1 MRIAEVHAILKNEL
15 FPDHGICFVT
25 FRDYIVIFGD
35 KGGGGLRMTIQECYQ
50 KLGGDFEK
58 VKTRLPSVSL
68 ITKFITKFLDDSSF
82 SELCDALQKGQRE
95 EAFRAA
101 HTLKGVCANLGF
113 DQLGASA
120 CKLTELLRPERND
133 IPEDAVLMLDEV
145 KQDYESTAS
154 AIRAY
159 LASCSE

>member
-1 MRIAEVHAILKNEL
+1 MTRKENEL
-15 FPDHGICFVT
+15 
-25 FRDYIVIFGD
+25 
-35 KGGGGLRMTIQECYQ
+35 TIQECYQ
-50 KLGGDFEK
+50 QLGGDFAK
-58 VKTRLPSVSL
+58 VKARLPTVSL

-82 SELCDALQKGQRE
+82 SELCHALQKGQRE

-120 CKLTELLRPERND
+120 GKLTELLRPERNG
-133 IPEDAVLMLDEV
+133 IPDDAVFMLDEV
-145 KQDYESTAS
+145 KQDYESTVS

-159 LASCSE
+159 LDLESRSE